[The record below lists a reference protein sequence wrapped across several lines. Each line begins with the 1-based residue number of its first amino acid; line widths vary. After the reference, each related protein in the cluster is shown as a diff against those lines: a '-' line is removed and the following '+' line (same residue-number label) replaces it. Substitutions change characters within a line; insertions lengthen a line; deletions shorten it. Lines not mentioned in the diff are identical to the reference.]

1 MAECRA
7 RTTAARMLCLS
18 LRIRILL
25 FPPPESRAVAYRD
38 ALSFTFVFRFSP
50 CPRTWMS
57 ITCLFID
64 GEHHFLSLSL
74 IHCHCLRERNRERER
89 ERVHRHRHCH
99 WHEKSHR
106 AQCSAVRCRRR
117 RCPVALMR
125 RRTKR
130 TKTTKTK
137 GKIRVCVWRSKYTL

>member
-74 IHCHCLRERNRERER
+74 IYCHCLRERNRERER
-89 ERVHRHRHCH
+89 ESVCIAIAIAIGTR
-99 WHEKSHR
+99 R
-106 AQCSAVRCRRR
+106 ATEHSAVQCGVVGGDVQSR
-117 RCPVALMR
+117 
-125 RRTKR
+125 
-130 TKTTKTK
+130 
-137 GKIRVCVWRSKYTL
+137 